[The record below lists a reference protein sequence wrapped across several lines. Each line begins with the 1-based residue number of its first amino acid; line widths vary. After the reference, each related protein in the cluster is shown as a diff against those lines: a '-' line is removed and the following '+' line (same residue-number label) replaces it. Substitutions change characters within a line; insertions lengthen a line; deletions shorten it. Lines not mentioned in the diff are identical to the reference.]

1 MSEPTLLFV
10 DDRPELAD
18 GYAERFDEYDTRVA
32 YGGHAG
38 LEKLD
43 DEVDIVFLDRRMPDL
58 PGEEV
63 LESVLE
69 SAYDPRV
76 VMLTGVEPDVDIVEM
91 GFDAYLEKP
100 VDPEALHEVVDEF
113 TGTPLDAFDDPA
125 LRALGD
131 PKTSRTCAALLDE
144 ARSAQE
150 LAEVTGEALP
160 TVYRRLNTLKQAS
173 LIDAE
178 TTVSPDGNHY
188 QEFVAA
194 PSRLVVEIDGSVEI
208 RAERIESGDVSPEDD
223 PDAAGEPGTM
233 DEPETADAAGEPGT
247 TDEPETADASS
258 EPDPDGST
266 PADEPEPTKAIR
278 AVSGSRSSG
287 DP

>member
-63 LESVLE
+63 LESIRE
-69 SAYDPRV
+69 SEYDPRV

-100 VDPEALHEVVDEF
+100 VDPEALHEVVDEL

-160 TVYRRLNTLKQAS
+160 TVYRRLNTLKQAA

-188 QEFVAA
+188 QEFFAA
-194 PSRLVVEIDGSVEI
+194 PSRLVVEINGSVEI
-208 RAERIESGDVSPEDD
+208 RAERIEPDD
-223 PDAAGEPGTM
+223 GATAADDTDASAELDAAH
-233 DEPETADAAGEPGT
+233 EPETANGPG
-247 TDEPETADASS
+247 ADASS
-258 EPDPDGST
+258 EADTDGS
-266 PADEPEPTKAIR
+266 AVSDEPEPTKAIR

-287 DP
+287 DT

>member
-1 MSEPTLLFV
+1 MGEPTLLFV

-63 LESVLE
+63 LEEILDSE
-69 SAYDPRV
+69 YDPQV

-113 TGTPLDAFDDPA
+113 TGTPLDVFDDPA

-131 PKTSRTCAALLDE
+131 PKTSRACAALLDD

-150 LAEVTGEALP
+150 LAEATGEALP
-160 TVYRRLNTLKQAS
+160 TVYRRLNTLKQAE
-173 LIDAE
+173 LVDAE
-178 TTVSPDGNHY
+178 TAVSPDGNHY
-188 QEFVAA
+188 QEFFAVS
-194 PSRLVVEIDGSVEI
+194 SRLVVEIGERVEI
-208 RAERIESGDVSPEDD
+208 SAKRLDTDDVAGTDD
-223 PDAAGEPGTM
+223 ADDVGATGEP
-233 DEPETADAAGEPGT
+233 EPDTA
-247 TDEPETADASS
+247 S
-258 EPDPDGST
+258 EPDES
-266 PADEPEPTKAIR
+266 EPTKAIR
-278 AVSGSRSSG
+278 TVSGSMSSG
-287 DP
+287 DT